1 MARGSVGKLE
11 WIVDLTGKDKL
22 TPVLDNLKGRIIG
35 TDKASRKGAKGVS
48 FLSGSFGGLTGEIT
62 NMIPGLGGVLE
73 SIKGLQGGAMRA
85 AGSMGILG
93 KALGA
98 AGAVLALRGPAE
110 QAAMLQTKLLTLN
123 GTIGA
128 SAIKMRLLKQATQ
141 GTFATD
147 AIVDAEAK
155 IQAFNLPM
163 QLTPELM
170 MNIQQRATMMGVTT
184 ERAMDSLVTGIARQ
198 SVPWLDNIG
207 IIINATE
214 VYEKFGA
221 TLGKTG
227 AQLTDSE
234 KKAAF
239 TAAAVEQLS
248 GAASASST
256 PASDFQKIG
265 ASLLEIGM
273 DLGSTLIPVFKVLR
287 PVIEMVATAVKLAAN
302 AFNFFAG
309 GVAAVA
315 APILEFVNQIAG
327 SVGDLLTPSFEV
339 LASLVAR
346 LGSQLVDF
354 IVRDTA
360 HVRRFIVEMQSFM
373 GEHERMW
380 VEWGIKAAEAMGI
393 VNKKTAENMR
403 LQAQQRE
410 IMRARKKAEA
420 EKQAQLLKTQELEK
434 QAAEAAKEAAKA
446 TEARLKV
453 EKKREKLLR
462 DGAIQILKMKDQT
475 SGLTG
480 EEEKRL
486 KMLVAGAKVET
497 LTGGLKAELIT
508 LTQEQVTLQE
518 TLNRLMADPFAAE
531 GGLLAIQKTGVALAE
546 NKANIAAAK
555 TQIQQIGALVAEAAD
570 AKKKPTGTSKKQRAA
585 DLNEQLA
592 AARETEAQRIKEM
605 RIKQQLMRI
614 DAQKTDV
621 QRKML
626 RVESEQG
633 RAQLEIQ
640 LKNLEVQRL
649 EVGTTNMLTEAKIRL
664 LNAESKLIKEK
675 LKEAEASAK
684 LDQEQQKLT
693 TNIAPLTAVAG
704 QSAGAISGLAGVTA
718 TSAQVAHDAQ
728 KPNMDL
734 SKAILASG
742 PAYQDAAQQFV
753 ESEKSKA
760 LVAAA
765 MQTAFGLATMFTE
778 PHRAAAHFLAA
789 AAFGAISMKKG
800 SESSGG
806 DDAGSGRLPSGGR
819 LPSKSAEDQGPRSVV
834 INFHGVVADPQST
847 AKQIGNLLASSRGTG
862 R

>member
-11 WIVDLTGKDKL
+11 WIVDLTGKDRL
-22 TPVLDNLKGRIIG
+22 TPVLDNLKSRIIG

-141 GTFATD
+141 GTFGTD

-163 QLTPELM
+163 KITPELM

-273 DLGSTLIPVFKVLR
+273 DLGSMLIPVFKVLR

-327 SVGDLLTPSFEV
+327 AVGDLLTPSFEV

-360 HVRRFIVEMQSFM
+360 HVRQFVVEMQSFM

-393 VNKKTAENMR
+393 VNKETAENMR
-403 LQAQQRE
+403 LQAHQRE

-434 QAAEAAKEAAKA
+434 QAAEAAKQQAK
-446 TEARLKV
+446 E
-453 EKKREKLLR
+453 
-462 DGAIQILKMKDQT
+462 Q
-475 SGLTG
+475 
-480 EEEKRL
+480 EKRL
-486 KMLVAGAKVET
+486 KTEKARSNILREGQINVLKLKEQTKEITRAERERLSHLQAGVKVEA
-497 LTGGLKAELIT
+497 LTGKLKTTLIK
-508 LTQEQVTLQE
+508 LTEEQIELQE
-518 TLNRLMADPFAAE
+518 TLNNMLADPFAVE
-531 GGLLAIQKTGVALAE
+531 GGVLAIQGAAVALNE
-546 NKANIAAAK
+546 NKKNIEQTKEDIDEIIRLVDKLGKTDAK
-555 TQIQQIGALVAEAAD
+555 LPTGGSKRKPTKEELEEEKKAAD
-570 AKKKPTGTSKKQRAA
+570 
-585 DLNEQLA
+585 
-592 AARETEAQRIKEM
+592 
-605 RIKQQLMRI
+605 
-614 DAQKTDV
+614 
-621 QRKML
+621 
-626 RVESEQG
+626 
-633 RAQLEIQ
+633 
-640 LKNLEVQRL
+640 
-649 EVGTTNMLTEAKIRL
+649 
-664 LNAESKLIKEK
+664 
-675 LKEAEASAK
+675 
-684 LDQEQQKLT
+684 
-693 TNIAPLTAVAG
+693 
-704 QSAGAISGLAGVTA
+704 
-718 TSAQVAHDAQ
+718 
-728 KPNMDL
+728 
-734 SKAILASG
+734 
-742 PAYQDAAQQFV
+742 
-753 ESEKSKA
+753 
-760 LVAAA
+760 
-765 MQTAFGLATMFTE
+765 
-778 PHRAAAHFLAA
+778 
-789 AAFGAISMKKG
+789 
-800 SESSGG
+800 
-806 DDAGSGRLPSGGR
+806 
-819 LPSKSAEDQGPRSVV
+819 
-834 INFHGVVADPQST
+834 
-847 AKQIGNLLASSRGTG
+847 
-862 R
+862 